1 MKRRANLMFACTI
14 GTTLEWY
21 DFFAFAACAVLVFDK
36 QFFVVGNPLAA
47 TLLSLATFAVGF
59 VARPLGGIVFG
70 LIGDRIGRRKML
82 VVSLLMMGV
91 STFCVGL
98 LPTYASIGLA
108 APLLLVLL
116 RIVQG
121 IAVGGEATGA
131 ILMIAESMPREQ
143 RGFWTSF
150 TMFAGPLAN
159 VLTAFVIGVVQK
171 IYGDSAFVEWAWRI
185 PFFIS
190 ALLVLVGFWT
200 RRRVEESAAFAELAA
215 AHQTVERA
223 SLRETCADNWRQM
236 GKAFFLKAAENTFL
250 YLFSTFLL
258 GLATGYLKF
267 SRPQALSALMWASA
281 IEVAVIL
288 VAAHISD
295 RIGRRPVVLVGLI
308 SAAVAGGAL
317 FTLSPGVGYGHLQLA
332 LIACLT
338 CHGIILGPMAAYMAE
353 LFPTR
358 VRYTALSTSYQL
370 ASVLGGSIAPIVGTL
385 LVSYTGSA
393 AFVAGY
399 AALMAVPAVVAV
411 YLSGESRGQDISVP
425 ARSVLETPA
434 HASSEHSS
442 SIA

>member
-1 MKRRANLMFACTI
+1 MFACTI

-59 VARPLGGIVFG
+59 IARPLGGIVFG
-70 LIGDRIGRRKML
+70 LIGDRVGRRKTL
-82 VVSLLMMGV
+82 VVSLLMMGL
-91 STFCVGL
+91 STFSVGL

-116 RIVQG
+116 RILQG

-131 ILMIAESMPREQ
+131 ILMIAESMPRSQ

-159 VLTAFVIGVVQK
+159 VLTALVVGTVQK
-171 IYGDSAFVEWAWRI
+171 VYGDSAFVEWAWRI

-190 ALLVLVGFWT
+190 ALLVIVGFWT

-215 AHQTVERA
+215 AHQTVERV
-223 SLRETCADNWRQM
+223 SLSETWSHNWQQM
-236 GKAFFLKAAENTFL
+236 SKAFFVKAAENTFL
-250 YLFSTFLL
+250 YLFSTFVL
-258 GLATGYLKF
+258 GLATGYLHF
-267 SRPQALSALMWASA
+267 SRQQALSALMLASA
-281 IEVAVIL
+281 IEVFVIL
-288 VAAHISD
+288 VAAHVSD
-295 RIGRRPVVLVGLI
+295 RVGRRPVLIVGMLG
-308 SAAVAGGAL
+308 AAVASCSL
-317 FTLSPGVGYGHLQLA
+317 FTLSPGSHYLHLQLA
-332 LIACLT
+332 LIACLA

-358 VRYTALSTSYQL
+358 VRFTALSTSYQL

-385 LVSYTGSA
+385 LVSFTGSA
-393 AFVAGY
+393 VFVAGY
-399 AALMAVPAVVAV
+399 AIVMALPAFIAVG
-411 YLSGESRGQDISVP
+411 LSRESRGRDFGLPHGAEDGAI
-425 ARSVLETPA
+425 VLPGNGVRPTGG
-434 HASSEHSS
+434 
-442 SIA
+442 

>member
-1 MKRRANLMFACTI
+1 MNKRANLMFACTI

-47 TLLSLATFAVGF
+47 TLLALATFAVGF

-70 LIGDRIGRRKML
+70 AIGDRIGRRKTL
-82 VVSLLMMGV
+82 IVSLLMMGI
-91 STFCVGL
+91 STFAVGL
-98 LPTYASIGLA
+98 LPTYATIGVA

-116 RIVQG
+116 RILQG

-131 ILMIAESMPREQ
+131 ILMIAESMPRTQ

-159 VLTAFVIGVVQK
+159 VLTAFVIGAVQRL
-171 IYGDSAFVEWAWRI
+171 YGDAAFLSWGWRV

-215 AHQTVERA
+215 AHGTVERVSLGETYA
-223 SLRETCADNWRQM
+223 SNWRQM
-236 GKAFFLKAAENTFL
+236 GKAFFVKASENTFL
-250 YLFSTFLL
+250 YLFSTFVL
-258 GLATGYLKF
+258 GLATGYLHF
-267 SRPQALSALMWASA
+267 SRAQALSALMWASS
-281 IEVAVIL
+281 IEVVVIL
-288 VAAHISD
+288 IAAYVSD
-295 RIGRRPVVLVGLI
+295 RIGRKPVLLVGLI
-308 SAAVAGGAL
+308 GAALSSFML
-317 FTLSPGVGYGHLQLA
+317 FTLAPGGDYLHLQVA
-332 LIACLT
+332 LIACLG

-385 LVSYTGSA
+385 LVTFTGSSV
-393 AFVAGY
+393 FVGLY
-399 AALMAVPAVVAV
+399 AVLMALPAAAAV
-411 YLSGESRGQDISVP
+411 TLSGESRGRDIADELEQSETG
-425 ARSVLETPA
+425 RGVLEGTA
-434 HASSEHSS
+434 G
-442 SIA
+442 

>member
-1 MKRRANLMFACTI
+1 MKKRANLMFACTI

-36 QFFVVGNPLAA
+36 KFFVVGNPLAA

-59 VARPLGGIVFG
+59 IARPLGGIVFG
-70 LIGDRIGRRKML
+70 MIGDRIGRRKTL
-82 VVSLLMMGV
+82 IVSLLMMGT

-116 RIVQG
+116 RILQG

-131 ILMIAESMPREQ
+131 ILMIAESMPQGQ

-159 VLTAFVIGVVQK
+159 VLTAFVIGAVQK
-171 IYGDSAFVEWAWRI
+171 VYGEAAFVEWAWRA

-200 RRRVEESAAFAELAA
+200 RRRVEESAAFAELVAS
-215 AHQTVERA
+215 HRTVQRA
-223 SLRETCADNWRQM
+223 SLRDAVVGNWRQM
-236 GKAFFLKAAENTFL
+236 FKAFFVKAAENTFL
-250 YLFSTFLL
+250 YLFSTFVL
-258 GLATGYLKF
+258 GLAIGYLHF

-281 IEVAVIL
+281 IEVVVIL
-288 VAAHISD
+288 IAAHASD
-295 RIGRRPVVLVGLI
+295 RFGRRPVLFVGLTCA
-308 SAAVAGGAL
+308 SLASVSL
-317 FTLSPGVGYGHLQLA
+317 FTLSPGSDYSHLQLA
-332 LIACLT
+332 LVACLAS
-338 CHGIILGPMAAYMAE
+338 HGIILGPMAAYMAE

-370 ASVLGGSIAPIVGTL
+370 ASVLGGSIAPIVGTI

-393 AFVAGY
+393 TVVAGY
-399 AALMAVPAVVAV
+399 AMLMAIPALIAV
-411 YLSGESRGQDISVP
+411 WVSRESRGKDIAAEPQPEWEDSAVP
-425 ARSVLETPA
+425 LSART
-434 HASSEHSS
+434 
-442 SIA
+442 

>member
-1 MKRRANLMFACTI
+1 MKKRANLMFACTI

-36 QFFVVGNPLAA
+36 QFFVVGNPLTA

-70 LIGDRIGRRKML
+70 MIGDRIGRRKTL
-82 VVSLLMMGV
+82 IVSLLMMGV

-108 APLLLVLL
+108 APLLLVSL

-159 VLTAFVIGVVQK
+159 VLTAFVIGIVQK
-171 IYGDSAFVEWAWRI
+171 IYGDSSFVDWAWRI

-190 ALLVLVGFWT
+190 ALLVLLGFWT

-215 AHQTVERA
+215 SHKTVERA
-223 SLRETCADNWRQM
+223 SLREACASNWRQM
-236 GKAFFLKAAENTFL
+236 FKAFFLKAAENTFL
-250 YLFSTFLL
+250 YLFSTFAL
-258 GLATGYLKF
+258 GLATGYLRF

-288 VAAHISD
+288 VAAHVSD
-295 RIGRRPVVLVGLI
+295 RIGRRPVVLFGLL
-308 SAAVAGGAL
+308 SSAVAGCGL
-317 FTLSPGVGYGHLQLA
+317 FTLAPGADYGHLQLA
-332 LIACLT
+332 LIACLA

-370 ASVLGGSIAPIVGTL
+370 ASVLGGSIAPIVGTM

-393 AFVAGY
+393 GSVAGY
-399 AALMAVPAVVAV
+399 AAFMALPALVAMCF
-411 YLSGESRGQDISVP
+411 SGESHSMDIP
-425 ARSVLETPA
+425 APRRVHNP
-434 HASSEHSS
+434 
-442 SIA
+442 